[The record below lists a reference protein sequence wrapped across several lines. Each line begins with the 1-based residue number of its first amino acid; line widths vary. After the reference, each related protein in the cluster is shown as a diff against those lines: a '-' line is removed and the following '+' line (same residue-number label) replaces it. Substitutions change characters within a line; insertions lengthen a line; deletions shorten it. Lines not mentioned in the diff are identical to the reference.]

1 MLIKEE
7 EEDHFSLKFTE
18 LPLFLNGVLLYFHI
32 NLLKTILGQFLVFL
46 PIFYYSAIVLLF
58 QYHTDPAG
66 SCSLQG
72 EITELLRGESQP
84 YPSTTLLFSFQGKF
98 TQFMHPGLID
108 GIKKQ
113 PQNETKQ
120 LISPTK
126 KKKSFHF
133 SFNNTKYLFYLIF

>member
-7 EEDHFSLKFTE
+7 EEDHLSLKFTE

-126 KKKSFHF
+126 KK
-133 SFNNTKYLFYLIF
+133 NLFIFPLTILSTYFT